1 MTPFS
6 STNKTA
12 NDEWAMR
19 HPPDAPTRRTI
30 TMTTIAFIGL
40 GHMGLPM
47 ARNLL
52 KAGFNLQVFDLV
64 QRAMDELAA
73 EGAQAASSALE
84 AVQGA
89 QVVIS
94 MLPASRHVEGLY
106 LGADGL
112 LAAFK
117 PGTLVLE
124 CSTIAP
130 EVARSVHAAAH
141 ERGIEL
147 LDAPVSG
154 GTAGAAAG
162 TLTFMIG
169 GPAATLTK
177 AQPFFQAMGKNIFHA
192 GPEGAGQVAKVCNNQ
207 VLAVQMIATAEAMAM
222 GVANGLE
229 PAVLAEI
236 MRQSSGGNWTLEK
249 YNPWP
254 GVMENAPASKGYSGG
269 FMAELMAKDLGLAQQ
284 AAQSSGSST
293 PMGALALQLY
303 RLLLKQGK
311 GKQDFSV
318 VQQLFVE

>member
-1 MTPFS
+1 MT
-6 STNKTA
+6 
-12 NDEWAMR
+12 
-19 HPPDAPTRRTI
+19 H
-30 TMTTIAFIGL
+30 IAFIGL

-52 KAGFNLQVFDLV
+52 KAGFAVKAFDLQKNAV
-64 QRAMDELAA
+64 EQLAA
-73 EGAQAASSALE
+73 EGAIAASSAE
-84 AVQGA
+84 DAAQGA
-89 QVVIS
+89 SAVVS

-106 LGADGL
+106 LGENGL
-112 LAAFK
+112 FSKLA

-130 EVARSVHAAAH
+130 DAARHVHAAAR

-154 GTAGAAAG
+154 GTGGAAAG

-169 GPAATLTK
+169 GAASTLEK
-177 AQPFFQAMGKNIFHA
+177 ARKLFEAMGKNIFHA

-207 VLAVQMIATAEAMAM
+207 VLAVQMIATSEAMAM
-222 GVANGLE
+222 GVANGLD

-254 GVMENAPASKGYSGG
+254 GVMPHAPASNNYSGG
-269 FMAELMAKDLGLAQQ
+269 FMAELMTKDLGLAQE
-284 AAQSSGSST
+284 AAQASGNST

-303 RLLLKQGK
+303 RLLIKQGK

>member
-1 MTPFS
+1 MT
-6 STNKTA
+6 
-12 NDEWAMR
+12 
-19 HPPDAPTRRTI
+19 H
-30 TMTTIAFIGL
+30 IAFIGL

-52 KAGFNLQVFDLV
+52 KAGFAVKAFDLQQNAV
-64 QRAMDELAA
+64 EQLAA
-73 EGAQAASSALE
+73 EGATAASSAE
-84 AVQGA
+84 DAAQGA
-89 QVVIS
+89 RAVIS

-106 LGADGL
+106 LGDHGL
-112 LAAFK
+112 LSKLPA
-117 PGTLVLE
+117 GTLVLE

-130 EVARSVHAAAH
+130 DAARRVHAAAR

-154 GTAGAAAG
+154 GTGGAAAG

-169 GPAATLTK
+169 GAASTLEK
-177 AQPFFQAMGKNIFHA
+177 ARSLFEAMGKNIFHA

-222 GVANGLE
+222 GVANGLD

-254 GVMENAPASKGYSGG
+254 GVMENAPASKNYSGG
-269 FMAELMAKDLGLAQQ
+269 FMAELMTKDLGLAQE
-284 AAQSSGSST
+284 AAQASGSST

-318 VQQLFVE
+318 VQQLFVD

>member
-1 MTPFS
+1 MT
-6 STNKTA
+6 
-12 NDEWAMR
+12 R
-19 HPPDAPTRRTI
+19 
-30 TMTTIAFIGL
+30 IAFIGL

-52 KAGFNLQVFDLV
+52 KAGFTLTVFDLV
-64 QRAMDELAA
+64 PAAMDELAK
-73 EGAQAASSALE
+73 EGAVRASSALD
-84 AVQGA
+84 AVQDA
-89 QVVIS
+89 DVVVS

-106 LGADGL
+106 LGDNGL
-112 LAAFK
+112 LAALK

-130 EVARSVHAAAH
+130 DVARKVHQAAKA
-141 ERGIEL
+141 RAIEL

-169 GPAATLTK
+169 GAASTLEK
-177 AQPFFQAMGKNIFHA
+177 ARSLFEAMGKNIFHA
-192 GPEGAGQVAKVCNNQ
+192 GPDGAGQVAKVCNNQ

-269 FMAELMAKDLGLAQQ
+269 FMAELMAKDLGLAQE
-284 AAQSSGSST
+284 AAQASGSST

>member
-1 MTPFS
+1 MTQ
-6 STNKTA
+6 
-12 NDEWAMR
+12 
-19 HPPDAPTRRTI
+19 
-30 TMTTIAFIGL
+30 IAFIGL
-40 GHMGLPM
+40 GNMGLPM

-52 KAGFNLQVFDLV
+52 KAGYPLKVFDL
-64 QRAMDELAA
+64 QRSAVDTLAG
-73 EGAQAASSALE
+73 EGAVAADSATDAIDQAK
-84 AVQGA
+84 
-89 QVVIS
+89 VVIS
-94 MLPASRHVEGLY
+94 MLPASRHVESLY
-106 LGADGL
+106 LGDDGL
-112 LAAFK
+112 LARLPA
-117 PGTLVLE
+117 GTLVIE

-130 EVARSVHAAAH
+130 ESARKVHAAAR
-141 ERGIEL
+141 ERGITL

-154 GTAGAAAG
+154 GTGGAAAG
-162 TLTFMIG
+162 TLTFMVG
-169 GPAATLTK
+169 GDAEALDK
-177 AQPFFQAMGKNIFHA
+177 ARPMLAVMGANIFHA

-222 GVANGLE
+222 GVANGLD

-269 FMAELMAKDLGLAQQ
+269 FMAELMAKDLGLAQET
-284 AAQSSGSST
+284 ASHYGNSA

>member
-1 MTPFS
+1 MTQ
-6 STNKTA
+6 
-12 NDEWAMR
+12 
-19 HPPDAPTRRTI
+19 
-30 TMTTIAFIGL
+30 IAFIGL

-52 KAGFNLQVFDLV
+52 KAGFALKVFDLV
-64 QRAMDELAA
+64 PAAVEELAK
-73 EGAQAASSALE
+73 EGAQAAGSAAE
-84 AVQGA
+84 AVQGMA
-89 QVVIS
+89 VVIS

-106 LGADGL
+106 LGDDGL
-112 LAAFK
+112 LAKLA

-130 EVARSVHAAAH
+130 ESARKVHKAAAA
-141 ERGIEL
+141 RGLEM

-154 GTAGAAAG
+154 STAGAAAG

-169 GPAATLTK
+169 GAAATLEK
-177 AQPFFQAMGKNIFHA
+177 ARAIFEAMGKNIFHA
-192 GPEGAGQVAKVCNNQ
+192 GPDGAGQVAKVCNNQ
-207 VLAVQMIATAEAMAM
+207 VLAVQMIATAEAMAL
-222 GVANGLE
+222 GVASGLE

-254 GVMENAPASKGYSGG
+254 GVMENAPASKGYTGG
-269 FMAELMAKDLGLAQQ
+269 FMAELMAKDLGLAQE
-284 AAQSSGSST
+284 AAQVTASST
-293 PMGALALQLY
+293 PMGALALQIY

-311 GKQDFSV
+311 GQQDFSV